1 MKIEKLDLLLR
12 ELLDKSSELDKVD
25 FEATIERFIGFLSK
39 KIENT
44 RSIEEVFTPLN
55 SVAHSE
61 PIFV

>member
-44 RSIEEVFTPLN
+44 KKRLF
-55 SVAHSE
+55 
-61 PIFV
+61 FG